1 LYKNNFVCFNATVDK
16 IISGLRKVSSEM
28 QTHKNSKL
36 RDGTIPMVAPK
47 PKPALTGSV
56 SVGFS
61 GQSSSIRSPRFE
73 LEGKKWMIEN
83 HRNNQNLSIKNPDMS
98 QSVYVFQCEG
108 STIKIDG
115 KVNNIVVDSCKK
127 TSVIFNDVIAAC
139 EFINCQSVEMQVTFL
154 VPISF
159 FSIWLSLCLMFVFR
173 NSSGSRKSCFN
184 FCWENWRLPN
194 VLELQVDRRRNRLF
208 EIIRNERSTFERRRL
223 CELFSSL
230 F

>member
-1 LYKNNFVCFNATVDK
+1 
-16 IISGLRKVSSEM
+16 M

-61 GQSSSIRSPRFE
+61 GQFSSIRSPRFE

-159 FSIWLSLCLMFVFR
+159 FFYLIIHLFNVCISKFFR
-173 NSSGSRKSCFN
+173 FSEKLLQFLLRKLTAAKC
-184 FCWENWRLPN
+184 
-194 VLELQVDRRRNRLF
+194 
-208 EIIRNERSTFERRRL
+208 T
-223 CELFSSL
+223 
-230 F
+230 